1 MEVTPEEMIIFQ
13 IGNLNITGTIFF
25 TWVVMFILVAGSW
38 LITRKLSVGMPISRW
53 QNMLEVIVSTI
64 RNQIREVSQ
73 DEEPDKYIPFIGT
86 LFIFVAVS
94 NTLDMVPYFEPPTG
108 SIYTPGTLALLV
120 FFAVP
125 YFGIKQKGVKNYF
138 KNYIKPSPV
147 MLPFNIIGEFS
158 RTLSLAV
165 RLFGN
170 VMSGSLIVAI
180 LVGIIPLIFPIAM
193 QALGLLIG
201 LIQAYIFAIL
211 AMVYIAS
218 ASRTQKE
225 NNEESKT
232 KGE

>member
-1 MEVTPEEMIIFQ
+1 MGVTPEEIIIFQ
-13 IGNLNITGTIFF
+13 IGNIIITGTVFY
-25 TWVVMFILVAGSW
+25 TWIVMILLIMGSW
-38 LITRKLSVGMPISRW
+38 LITRTLSVGMPISRW
-53 QNMLEVIVSTI
+53 QNGLEVIIGAI
-64 RNQIREVSQ
+64 RQQIKEVTQ
-73 DEEPDKYIPFIGT
+73 DEDPDKYIPFIGT
-86 LFIFVAVS
+86 LFIFIALS
-94 NTLDMVPYFEPPTG
+94 NTLDMVPFFQPPTG
-108 SIYTPGTLALLV
+108 SIYTPGALALCV

-125 YFGIKQKGVKNYF
+125 FFGIQQKGVKNYF
-138 KNYIKPSPV
+138 KSYIKPSPI

-180 LVGIIPLIFPIAM
+180 LVGIIPLIFPIVM
-193 QALGLLIG
+193 QAFSILIG

-218 ASRTQKE
+218 ASRIQKE
-225 NNEESKT
+225 NNTESEI